1 MTKVE
6 MTALDSLHASAA
18 TPANMVAGDKFT
30 INSDEAA
37 QLEKRGLAKSMT
49 AKASEAPERVQRTKA
64 PRAKTTSTSASRK

>member
-18 TPANMVAGDKFT
+18 TPADMVAGDKFT

-37 QLEKRGLAKSMT
+37 ELEKRGLAK
-49 AKASEAPERVQRTKA
+49 PCVGTKR
-64 PRAKTTSTSASRK
+64 PKVK

>member
-18 TPANMVAGDKFT
+18 TPADMVAGDRFT

-37 QLEKRGLAKSMT
+37 ELEKRGLAKS
-49 AKASEAPERVQRTKA
+49 AKASVAPERAAHTKA
-64 PRAKTTSTSASRK
+64 PRVKTISTSARRK

>member
-18 TPANMVAGDKFT
+18 TPADIVAGDKFT

-37 QLEKRGLAKSMT
+37 ELEKRGLAKTT
-49 AKASEAPERVQRTKA
+49 AKASVAPERAAQTKA
-64 PRAKTTSTSASRK
+64 PRAKTTSTSARRQ